1 MNTNNP
7 RAGIRIPRPAGG
19 IGRLAAFTLVEL
31 LVVIAIIGVLIGL
44 LLPAVQAARESA
56 RRASCT
62 NNLKQIGLAMHT
74 YASAQKE
81 RIPPGAPQRRNASNA
96 YHGLFSHLL
105 PFVEQQTLYNSL
117 SIYQPTATDTTARYA
132 VISAYVCPSWADP
145 QVFRDQAQTYMN
157 GAITTYQGSN
167 GAHVSPNPKLVTSNQ
182 GDLPNNGLVI
192 SGDGLDAKEAFA
204 NSSMRFREVVD
215 GLSSTMF
222 VSEFVHRD
230 MVNGVPSAAPGNV
243 RPWLLSNNG
252 QRGLYTAKMVDLSP
266 NQVVMR
272 DVGGVQFNELP
283 FSSFHKGLVLAAFGD
298 ASVRAIDDSIAIAVY
313 KALATASGGEASS
326 AQ

>member
-1 MNTNNP
+1 MHTNH
-7 RAGIRIPRPAGG
+7 ATIGIRFPRPFGV
-19 IGRLAAFTLVEL
+19 RRRAAFTLVEL
-31 LVVIAIIGVLIGL
+31 LVVIAIIATLIGL

-74 YASAQKE
+74 YANAQKE
-81 RIPPGAPQRRNASNA
+81 RLPPGAPQRRSASNA
-96 YHGLFSHLL
+96 YHGLFTHLL

-117 SIYQPTATDTTARYA
+117 ALYQPTANDTTARYS
-132 VISAYVCPSWADP
+132 VVQAYVCPSWADP
-145 QVFRDQAQTYMN
+145 PVFRDQAQPYMN

-167 GAHVSPNPKLVTSNQ
+167 GAHVNPNPKLVTSTQ

-192 SGDGLDAKEAFA
+192 SGEGNDAKEAFVA
-204 NSSMRFREVVD
+204 SSIRFREVVD
-215 GLSSTMF
+215 GLSNTIF

-230 MVNGVPSAAPGNV
+230 MVNGAPAAAPGNV
-243 RPWLLSNNG
+243 RPWMLSNNG
-252 QRGLYTAKMVDLSP
+252 QRGLYTAKMIDLSP

-283 FSSFHKGLVLAAFGD
+283 FSSFHRGIVLAAFGD
-298 ASVRAIDDSIAIAVY
+298 ASVRQIDDSIAIAVY
-313 KALATASGGEASS
+313 KALATASGGEAAT

>member
-1 MNTNNP
+1 MP
-7 RAGIRIPRPAGG
+7 RQLRNLQSARGSRQRP
-19 IGRLAAFTLVEL
+19 AFTLVEL
-31 LVVIAIIGVLIGL
+31 LVVIAIIATLIGL

-62 NNLKQIGLAMHT
+62 NNLKQLGLGMHT
-74 YASAQKE
+74 YASSQKE
-81 RIPPGAPQRRNASNA
+81 RLPPGAPQRRNASNA
-96 YHGLFSHLL
+96 YHGLFTHLL
-105 PFVEQQTLYNSL
+105 PFIEQQTLYNSL
-117 SIYQPTATDTTARYA
+117 AIYQPTATDTTARYSL
-132 VISAYVCPSWADP
+132 VPAYICPSWTDP
-145 QVFRDQAQTYMN
+145 QVFRDQAQAYMN
-157 GAITTYQGSN
+157 GAIATYQGSN
-167 GAHVSPNPKLVTSNQ
+167 GAHVTPNPKLVTSSQ
-182 GDLPNNGLVI
+182 GDLPNNGLVL
-192 SGDGLDAKEAFA
+192 SGEGNDAREAFA
-204 NSSMRFREVVD
+204 SASIRFREVLD
-215 GLSSTMF
+215 GLSNTMF

-230 MVNGVPSAAPGNV
+230 TVNGTPSAAPGNV

-252 QRGLYTAKMVDLSP
+252 QRGLYTAKTVDLSP

-283 FSSFHKGLVLAAFGD
+283 FSSFHKGMILSAFGD

>member
-1 MNTNNP
+1 
-7 RAGIRIPRPAGG
+7 
-19 IGRLAAFTLVEL
+19 
-31 LVVIAIIGVLIGL
+31 VVIAIIGVLIGL

-74 YASAQKE
+74 YANAQKE
-81 RIPPGAPQRRNASNA
+81 RLPPGAPQRRNASNA

-117 SIYQPTATDTTARYA
+117 SLYQPTATDTTARYA

-145 QVFRDQAQTYMN
+145 AVFRDQAQTYMN

-192 SGDGLDAKEAFA
+192 SGDGVDAKEAFA
-204 NSSMRFREVVD
+204 TSSVRFREVVD
-215 GLSSTMF
+215 GLSNTMF

-230 MVNGVPSAAPGNV
+230 TVNGVPSAAPGNV

-252 QRGLYTAKMVDLSP
+252 QRGLYTAKLVDLSP

-283 FSSFHKGLVLAAFGD
+283 FSSFHKGMVLSSFGD

>member
-1 MNTNNP
+1 MTRRLGRFFP
-7 RAGIRIPRPAGG
+7 GREFRSSAG
-19 IGRLAAFTLVEL
+19 FTLVEL
-31 LVVIAIIGVLIGL
+31 LVVIAIIGALVGL

-62 NNLKQIGLAMHT
+62 NNLKQLGLAMHT

-81 RIPPGAPQRRNASNA
+81 RLPPGAPQKRTGSVA
-96 YHGLFSHLL
+96 YHGLFTHLL
-105 PFVEQQTLYNSL
+105 PFVEQQTLYNTLALFQS
-117 SIYQPTATDTTARYA
+117 TASDTTARYSQ
-132 VISAYVCPSWADP
+132 VPAYVCPSWADP
-145 QVFRDQAQTYMN
+145 AVFRDQAQPYMN

-167 GAHVSPNPKLVTSNQ
+167 GAHVNPNPKLVTCSQ

-192 SGDGLDAKEAFA
+192 SGDGNDAKEAFTA
-204 NSSMRFREVVD
+204 SSIRFREVVD
-215 GLSSTMF
+215 GLSNTLF

-230 MVNGVPSAAPGNV
+230 IVNGIPAAAPGNV
-243 RPWLLSNNG
+243 RPWMLSNNG
-252 QRGLYTAKMVDLSP
+252 IRGLYTAKLVDLSP

-283 FSSFHKGLVLAAFGD
+283 FSSFHKGIVLAAFGD
-298 ASVRAIDDSIAIAVY
+298 ASVRQIDDSIAIAVY